1 MDEILD
7 LNLEFDEDEIF
18 DLPEAELF
26 ASEIHT
32 DALENLH
39 RLSIVYCKWYQFQ
52 NWKIWAREIENAM
65 IDFYRDYRQYP
76 NIIMVSKYSYSK
88 IYLFNHPL
96 FAIQG
101 NDTSVGNDFTPLEI
115 LEIKNISL
123 QFCIDESIGK
133 NEFLLILDTDPTWFE
148 NGMPIEEG
156 MLYRNIMEV

>member
-7 LNLEFDEDEIF
+7 LNLHFDVDEFF
-18 DLPEAELF
+18 DFPEAELL
-26 ASEIHT
+26 ASEIST
-32 DALENLH
+32 DRLENLD

-52 NWKIWAREIENAM
+52 NWKIWAREVENAS
-65 IDFYRDYRQYP
+65 IDFYRDYQQYP
-76 NIIMVSKYSYSK
+76 NIIMVSKFTYSK

-96 FAIQG
+96 STMQG
-101 NDTSVGNDFTPLEI
+101 DNNSLFTDFTPLEI

-133 NEFLLILDTDPTWFE
+133 NEFLLILDTDPAWLE

-156 MLYRNIMEV
+156 MLYQNIMEI